1 MIKNVIKKGAPIIIP
16 NAEELTPEELE
27 RAKRAEKIRRLRAR
41 KKDGVALQRV
51 GKAEIRKMSTG
62 EMVEMAKDTRNK
74 AVELL
79 NRRLALMATD
89 DEELSKI
96 RLTELATVFGILFDK
111 AQLASGLATENIAI
125 HTKIDVNISSDQ
137 ALDELNKMREKFS
150 QENSNK

>member
-1 MIKNVIKKGAPIIIP
+1 MLNVIKKGDPIIIP

-41 KKDGVALQRV
+41 KKDGVALAKV
-51 GKAEIRKMSTG
+51 GKAEIRKMSTN

-79 NRRLALMATD
+79 NKRLSLMAED

-137 ALDELNKMREKFS
+137 AIDELNKMREKFTK
-150 QENSNK
+150 ENSNK